1 LENNKD
7 LYYDEIVDKWISMD
21 ESEELVNKRF
31 KSLNKKSEI
40 LYNFVIAYTNYMNEK
55 RDYGT
60 GEELSMTEA
69 HILTDIVDY
78 EGITVT
84 ELSKKW
90 KKTRSAISQTIK
102 SLLKKEYIYR
112 VNSKDDAKFFYLYP
126 YDKAKDFAL
135 AHKRYDNV
143 DIVKTNKSLL
153 EKFTVDDLV
162 TFDNILEEYTSILL
176 EGEEKKRKKK

>member
-1 LENNKD
+1 MDKYKD
-7 LYYDEIVDKWISMD
+7 TYYTEIINTWVEPDECEKIVN
-21 ESEELVNKRF
+21 ERF
-31 KSLNKKSEI
+31 KFLNKKSEI
-40 LYNFVIAYTNYMNEK
+40 LYNFVLAYTNYMNIK
-55 RDYGT
+55 KDYGT
-60 GEELSMTEA
+60 GEELSMMEA

-112 VNSKDDAKFFYLYP
+112 VNSKDDAKFFYLHP
-126 YDKAKDFAL
+126 YQKAKDFAL

-153 EKFTVDDLV
+153 EKFSVDELII
-162 TFDNILEEYTSILL
+162 FDKIMEEYTLILQK
-176 EGEEKKRKKK
+176 GEQSKED